1 MKIKML
7 NTYHSFYAKV
17 VCWSCLLVPALL
29 LTTPNYSVAIIGFV
43 ILASIGY
50 LIINKSELKLQTFD
64 KIVIFCLAW
73 YFIGAIPITI
83 YDGETGRYFQGG
95 VRLLAAIPI
104 YLALIDLLKK
114 KSLPIRKYLEVG
126 VVIGS
131 LGAFVLAYYQFYFL
145 QMHRVG
151 GFLFSINFGYLA
163 CSLAFLSLSLSV
175 KSSNKLWLTA
185 SFCLGIFSVVL
196 SFTRGAIFAIPLLLV
211 ILVIF
216 HLKSIKP
223 KLLTMGILAFISVC
237 FLSYHYSSTV
247 KSRIDYT
254 MAEFSSISNGNID
267 NAVSSGDRL
276 QYWFGAVEAFKQS
289 PIFGLSFSERREL
302 NHQLFL
308 EGKIEERASQV
319 QRGHAHSQY
328 FELIASN
335 GILGIVTIFTSL
347 FIPLILMILHY
358 RKTSS
363 DWALSGAIFVSGFAI
378 FGLTEVLL
386 TANLIGFFYGFMLCV
401 FFAHIS
407 VEKHS
412 KNTGLS

>member
-1 MKIKML
+1 ML